1 MRIVLVEPSRLGLK
15 IMTAL
20 LEQCGH
26 SVVAFRD
33 GAEALERLKT
43 DETLEL
49 VVTALELPGLGGLEL
64 CWQARTLTSQRRQLY
79 VIAMSSSHDHRRL
92 SEALD
97 SGADDFISKPPNPYE
112 LSARLRAAERWLAA
126 QRELMLLATR
136 DGLTGILNRRAFI
149 DQASTAL
156 DNAQYEHTPA
166 SVIMIDI
173 DHFKR
178 INDRFGHE
186 AGDRVIQQLGSLIGG
201 DGALAGRLGGEE
213 FAILTVGLREA
224 EATAEAN
231 AIRCAFAATEFRCD
245 GSPQFVTASFGVAE
259 ASDGDCL
266 SELLRRA
273 DHALY
278 AAKASGRNRVI
289 AATRIRLADDHG
301 DAAALASIDSDR
313 HAA

>member
-1 MRIVLVEPSRLGLK
+1 
-15 IMTAL
+15 MTAL
-20 LEQCGH
+20 LEHCGH
-26 SVVAFRD
+26 SVVAFQD

-49 VVTALELPGLGGLEL
+49 VVTALELPGIGGLEL
-64 CWQARTLTSQRRQLY
+64 CWQARTLANQCRQLY

-112 LSARLRAAERWLAA
+112 LSARLRAAERWLSA
-126 QRELMLLATR
+126 QRELIMLATR

-149 DQASTAL
+149 EQATAAF
-156 DNAQYEHTPA
+156 DRAKDRNTPV

-178 INDRFGHE
+178 INDRFGHD
-186 AGDRVIQQLGSLIGG
+186 AGDRVIQQLGSIIGRN
-201 DGALAGRLGGEE
+201 GALAGRLGGEE
-213 FAILTVGLREA
+213 FAVLTVGRTEA
-224 EATAEAN
+224 GAVVEAN
-231 AIRCAFAATEFRCD
+231 IIRCEFAQTEFRCD

-259 ASDGDCL
+259 ACAQDCL
-266 SELLRRA
+266 TQLLQRA

-278 AAKASGRNRVI
+278 AAKDSGRNRVI
-289 AATRIRLADDHG
+289 AASRIRLAAEFSGASDAVSPADG
-301 DAAALASIDSDR
+301 DRCAA
-313 HAA
+313 